1 MIWAYWQNNKIHISK
16 PGCAGRLDV
25 VPVVSMTPYQTVEL
39 ARQLLDWADHGLPD
53 PKTTATIRL
62 AKSSFMIRYYALSHL
77 VLMQENN
84 LRDPK

>member
-1 MIWAYWQNNKIHISK
+1 MIQAYWSSGKIHIQK
-16 PGCAGRLDV
+16 PGFEGRSDV
-25 VPVVSMTPYQTVEL
+25 EPAVSMTPYQAVEL
-39 ARQLLDWADHGLPD
+39 ARQLLDYADHGLPD